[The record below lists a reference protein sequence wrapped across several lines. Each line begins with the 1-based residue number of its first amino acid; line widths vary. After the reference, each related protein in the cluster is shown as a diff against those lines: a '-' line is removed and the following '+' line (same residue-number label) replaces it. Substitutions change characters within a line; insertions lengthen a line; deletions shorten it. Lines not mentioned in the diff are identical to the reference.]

1 MKNRTNEERESVLSW
16 SFGTLFFG
24 GGSGPP
30 FVFGGGAFNKVFS
43 CFWITTKKYTKKRE
57 KNFGVVFFISLKNT
71 SVYLCIARLCA
82 PRRKTTTTRRR
93 RRRRRKRDGKRRG
106 EDDGREQRRFGAESR
121 GRDQRQS
128 RSNGRKSFREN
139 FRTGVEERRDERE
152 RDERDV
158 REASRET
165 ELEEEK
171 FDVLGLGE
179 LDRGARATADSNL
192 RQREQETKR
201 VRKESPRDL

>member
-71 SVYLCIARLCA
+71 SVSRVCVL
-82 PRRKTTTTRRR
+82 PGGRRR
-93 RRRRRKRDGKRRG
+93 RQEEEEEEEEEEENEMAKDAEKTTAASSGASVQKAADAIKDKVDQTAEKVSEKISEQVSKSEETSAKGMRGMFGKLREKLSLKRKSSTSSASASLTEAHARPQIPICGSGNKRRR
-106 EDDGREQRRFGAESR
+106 E
-121 GRDQRQS
+121 
-128 RSNGRKSFREN
+128 
-139 FRTGVEERRDERE
+139 
-152 RDERDV
+152 
-158 REASRET
+158 
-165 ELEEEK
+165 
-171 FDVLGLGE
+171 
-179 LDRGARATADSNL
+179 
-192 RQREQETKR
+192 
-201 VRKESPRDL
+201 